1 MGKSLRVGALAG
13 LVVLVGATRQTQPD
27 LGFTCFPADNPW
39 NWDITGLSVQPGSD
53 TYVSSMG
60 GVAGASAPIREDYS
74 FYYSVV
80 PGTQALVDITLGIY
94 ADESDKGPAFGS
106 PAPGFELSPG
116 DVSRFPYPN
125 GAPIEGGGDA
135 HVLVIDK
142 DNKLLYET
150 YQTTGGPPWTAACS
164 AVFNLNSNALRP
176 DGWTSGD
183 AAGLPIFPGL
193 IRYDEVASGQIPH
206 ALRVTCPST
215 QNKHLYPARHHAGS
229 ANTSLPP
236 MGLRLRLKASTDLS
250 TYTGEALTILNAL
263 KKHGLIVADNGS
275 SWYISTT
282 VDTRWSGTN
291 ITQIRKIHGS
301 DFEAV
306 TSVDGSGN
314 PILPVG
320 GGGGGPPP
328 PPPPSPSGGSSSGGG
343 GGGGCGLL
351 GAELLLVGLALKSR
365 PRKKSD
371 GDASGVAVY

>member
-1 MGKSLRVGALAG
+1 MGRIAG
-13 LVVLVGATRQTQPD
+13 LLALTCLLGAAMPRQTQAD
-27 LGFTCFPADNPW
+27 LGFNCFPADNPW
-39 NWDITGLSVQPGSD
+39 NWDITGLSVHPGSD

-60 GVAGASAPIREDYS
+60 GVSGASAPIREDYS
-74 FYYSVV
+74 FQYSVV
-80 PGTQALVDITLGIY
+80 LDAQPNVDITLGIY
-94 ADESDKGPAFGS
+94 ADESDPGPLFGS
-106 PAPGFELSPG
+106 PVGSPLSSG
-116 DVSRFPYPN
+116 DVSKFPFPN

-150 YQTTGGPPWTAACS
+150 YQTSGGPPWTASCS

-193 IRYDEVASGQIPH
+193 IRYEEVAAGQISH

-229 ANTSLPP
+229 ANTNLPP
-236 MGLRLRLKASTDLS
+236 MGLRLRLKAGTDIS
-250 TYTGEALTILNAL
+250 GYTGAAKTILNAL

-291 ITQIRKIHGS
+291 ITQIRNMHGS
-301 DFEAV
+301 DFEVV
-306 TSVDGSGN
+306 TSVDASGN
-314 PILPVG
+314 PVLPVG

-328 PPPPSPSGGSSSGGG
+328 PPPPSGGSSSGGGGGG

-351 GAELLLVGLALKSR
+351 GAELLLVWLAARSR
-365 PRKKSD
+365 PRK
-371 GDASGVAVY
+371 